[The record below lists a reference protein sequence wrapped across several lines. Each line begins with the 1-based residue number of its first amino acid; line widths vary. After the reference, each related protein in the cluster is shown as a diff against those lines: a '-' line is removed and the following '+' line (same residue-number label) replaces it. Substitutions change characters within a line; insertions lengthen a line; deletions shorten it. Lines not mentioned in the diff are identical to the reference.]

1 MRRPGIWVAVLAVI
15 LLGACVSGSSQP
27 VAPSSRPTPTLRADI
42 PAAAQPVTG
51 GCGRTQAYQGPI
63 PAWLER
69 ADGHNTPRGLPWVV
83 GEPSSAAGFIFGY
96 PLRAGHPSDPTN
108 KVLWVVR
115 TPRNGTA
122 LEIVAHPLGSSS
134 PLLREQH
141 PADSSP
147 GEIYPDGMDVP
158 TPGCWHFQLSWATGR
173 AELDLEYV

>member
-1 MRRPGIWVAVLAVI
+1 MPRRWRSGWGCI
-15 LLGACVSGSSQP
+15 GAAYLSLTPAARSTQTPASEVSAQAQP
-27 VAPSSRPTPTLRADI
+27 VA
-42 PAAAQPVTG
+42 G
-51 GCGRTQAYQGPI
+51 GCGNTQVYQGPV
-63 PAWLER
+63 PAWLEK
-69 ADGHNTPRGLPWVV
+69 ADGHDMPHGVPWVV
-83 GEPSSAAGFIFGY
+83 GSSSLAAGFIFGY

-115 TPRNGTA
+115 TPQNGTA

-158 TPGCWHFQLSWATGR
+158 TPGCWDFQLSWATGR